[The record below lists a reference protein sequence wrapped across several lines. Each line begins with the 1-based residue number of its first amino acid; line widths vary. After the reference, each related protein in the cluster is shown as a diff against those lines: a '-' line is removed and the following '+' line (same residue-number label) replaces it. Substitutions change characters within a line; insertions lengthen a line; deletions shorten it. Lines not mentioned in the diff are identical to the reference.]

1 MSQLITPRTP
11 LAIVRLQR
19 HHKRPAGGGLILA
32 FALVLS
38 GCALPQKPKIASPER
53 IARIEV
59 NKYTKEDVL
68 GILGLPHDRVAP
80 NAGAGHDIDY
90 WLYYRGRGEIYR
102 VVIVPVPVGGVPVS
116 ETLKLIPS
124 LLIRLPVEQRR
135 RIACIIAFDSANR
148 VVEVRSEPATE

>member
-80 NAGAGHDIDY
+80 NAGAGHDID
-90 WLYYRGRGEIYR
+90 RGEIYR